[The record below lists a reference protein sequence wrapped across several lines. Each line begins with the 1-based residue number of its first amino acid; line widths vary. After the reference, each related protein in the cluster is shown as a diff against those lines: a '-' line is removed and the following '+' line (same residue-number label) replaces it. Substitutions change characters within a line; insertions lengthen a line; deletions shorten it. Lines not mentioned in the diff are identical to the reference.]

1 MSEEIVENND
11 VQEEVIDNAEIE
23 SEESGEEYEASESEG
38 EVQAETVE
46 ELEDELEEAVA
57 NGATEEEL
65 KSMVKE
71 FELKVNGKTLT
82 KKLDL
87 SDEEAIK
94 RELQKAYA
102 GQQAMQQKAE
112 LERALGQRVNEW
124 KNNPWKFF
132 EELGM
137 DADELAELR
146 MAQRLEEMKKDP
158 AELERERQQQE
169 LQQLREQL
177 KAKEEREKQLEYE
190 RMQEEAA
197 MQLDHEISDALDAHP
212 SLVATPRVIRQI
224 ADTLAWAITPQEEGG
239 AGLDAD
245 EISVADVLPTVEAE
259 LKKEFSEFIEA
270 LPDELVEQYFGK
282 KGVEK
287 IQKRAVKKVKKAP
300 KSAKALQKA
309 SAPVKQAKKDEPKKR
324 GRIEDFLSV
333 RNR

>member
-11 VQEEVIDNAEIE
+11 VQEQPIDNSEIE
-23 SEESGEEYEASESEG
+23 SEESGEEYEASESGE

-46 ELEDELEEAVA
+46 ELEDELEEAAA

-71 FELKVNGKTLT
+71 FELKVNGKTL
-82 KKLDL
+82 KKRIDL
-87 SDEEAIK
+87 NDEEALK

-158 AELERERQQQE
+158 AELEREKQQRE
-169 LQQLREQL
+169 LQELREQL

-197 MQLDHEISDALDAHP
+197 MQLDNEISDALDAHP
-212 SLVATPRVIRQI
+212 TLPSSPRVVRQI
-224 ADTLAWAITPQEEGG
+224 ADTLAWAITPSNEGG
-239 AGLDAD
+239 GGFDPD
-245 EISVADVLPTVEAE
+245 EISVADVLPTVESE
-259 LKKEFSEFIEA
+259 IKKEIADLMDA
-270 LPDELVEQYFGK
+270 LPEEMIEQYLGK
-282 KGVEK
+282 KGAERIK
-287 IQKRAVKKVKKAP
+287 KKAVKKVKAAP
-300 KSAKALQKA
+300 KSAKSLQKP
-309 SAPVKQAKKDEPKKR
+309 SAPKKEVKKEASKKR

>member
-11 VQEEVIDNAEIE
+11 VQEKVIDNAEIE

-46 ELEDELEEAVA
+46 ELEDELEEAA
-57 NGATEEEL
+57 AKGATEEEL

-87 SDEEAIK
+87 SDEEAVK

-146 MAQRLEEMKKDP
+146 MAQRSFNHVFRRQFFSVFGP
-158 AELERERQQQE
+158 APG
-169 LQQLREQL
+169 LQR
-177 KAKEEREKQLEYE
+177 KESS
-190 RMQEEAA
+190 
-197 MQLDHEISDALDAHP
+197 I
-212 SLVATPRVIRQI
+212 
-224 ADTLAWAITPQEEGG
+224 ITN
-239 AGLDAD
+239 A
-245 EISVADVLPTVEAE
+245 
-259 LKKEFSEFIEA
+259 
-270 LPDELVEQYFGK
+270 
-282 KGVEK
+282 
-287 IQKRAVKKVKKAP
+287 
-300 KSAKALQKA
+300 
-309 SAPVKQAKKDEPKKR
+309 
-324 GRIEDFLSV
+324 
-333 RNR
+333 